1 MPSTLAKKRARMPGV
16 GRSPLAMAE
25 ARKQLP
31 KLADA
36 LEKHPEIGAVKI
48 TRRGK
53 PVLAV
58 LSWDLYES
66 VVETMEIMSDP
77 GGYRSV
83 RAVGQRYRIIYR
95 VERTLVTVVVVAAGI
110 RKAGSREDIYRVAA
124 K

>member
-1 MPSTLAKKRARMPGV
+1 MPSILAKKRPRTPGV

-66 VVETMEIMSDP
+66 VIETMEIMSDP
-77 GGYRSV
+77 
-83 RAVGQRYRIIYR
+83 
-95 VERTLVTVVVVAAGI
+95 EMMAAFRQGVKEMEEG
-110 RKAGSREDIYRVAA
+110 KAIPLEQFKRELGL
-124 K
+124 

>member
-1 MPSTLAKKRARMPGV
+1 MAQALAKKRVRTSV
-16 GRSPLAMAE
+16 GRGPLAMAE

-48 TRRGK
+48 TRHGK

-77 GGYRSV
+77 
-83 RAVGQRYRIIYR
+83 
-95 VERTLVTVVVVAAGI
+95 ELMAAFRQGVKEMEEGKGI
-110 RKAGSREDIYRVAA
+110 PWEQVKKELGL
-124 K
+124 

>member
-1 MPSTLAKKRARMPGV
+1 MAQAVVKKRT
-16 GRSPLAMAE
+16 RSASWRAPLAMAD
-25 ARKQLP
+25 ARRRLP

-77 GGYRSV
+77 
-83 RAVGQRYRIIYR
+83 
-95 VERTLVTVVVVAAGI
+95 EMMAAFRQGVKEMEEGKGI
-110 RKAGSREDIYRVAA
+110 PWEQVKKELGL
-124 K
+124 

>member
-1 MPSTLAKKRARMPGV
+1 MAQGLAKKRARTSV
-16 GRSPLAMAE
+16 GRAPIAMAE

-48 TRRGK
+48 TRHGK

-77 GGYRSV
+77 
-83 RAVGQRYRIIYR
+83 
-95 VERTLVTVVVVAAGI
+95 ELMAAFRQGVKEMAEG
-110 RKAGSREDIYRVAA
+110 KAIPLEQFKREHGF
-124 K
+124 

>member
-1 MPSTLAKKRARMPGV
+1 MATLAKKRARTSV
-16 GRSPLAMAE
+16 GRAPIAMAE

-48 TRRGK
+48 TRHGK

-77 GGYRSV
+77 ELMAAFRQGVKDMKEG
-83 RAVGQRYRIIYR
+83 RAIPLEQF
-95 VERTLVTVVVVAAGI
+95 
-110 RKAGSREDIYRVAA
+110 KREHGF
-124 K
+124 

>member
-1 MPSTLAKKRARMPGV
+1 MAQALAKKRARAAM
-16 GRSPLAMAE
+16 GRAPIAMAE

-36 LEKHPEIGAVKI
+36 LDKHPEIGAVKI
-48 TRRGK
+48 TRHGK

-77 GGYRSV
+77 
-83 RAVGQRYRIIYR
+83 
-95 VERTLVTVVVVAAGI
+95 ELMAAFRQGVKEMEEGKGI
-110 RKAGSREDIYRVAA
+110 PWEQVKKELGL
-124 K
+124 

>member
-1 MPSTLAKKRARMPGV
+1 MAQTLAKKRARTSV
-16 GRSPLAMAE
+16 GRAPIAMAE

-48 TRRGK
+48 TRHGK

-66 VVETMEIMSDP
+66 VIETMEIMSDP
-77 GGYRSV
+77 
-83 RAVGQRYRIIYR
+83 
-95 VERTLVTVVVVAAGI
+95 ELMAAFRQGVKEMEEG
-110 RKAGSREDIYRVAA
+110 KAIPWQQVKRELGL
-124 K
+124 

>member
-1 MPSTLAKKRARMPGV
+1 MAQALVKKRSRPTV
-16 GRSPLAMAE
+16 GRVPLAMAE

-36 LEKHPEIGAVKI
+36 LEKHPEIGAIKI

-77 GGYRSV
+77 
-83 RAVGQRYRIIYR
+83 
-95 VERTLVTVVVVAAGI
+95 ELMAAFRQGVKEMEEGKGI
-110 RKAGSREDIYRVAA
+110 PWEQVKKELGL
-124 K
+124 

>member
-1 MPSTLAKKRARMPGV
+1 MAQALAKKRARTSV
-16 GRSPLAMAE
+16 GRAPIAMAE

-48 TRRGK
+48 TRQGK

-66 VVETMEIMSDP
+66 VLETMEIMSDP
-77 GGYRSV
+77 
-83 RAVGQRYRIIYR
+83 
-95 VERTLVTVVVVAAGI
+95 ELMAAFRQGVKEMKEGKGI
-110 RKAGSREDIYRVAA
+110 PIEQFSRELGL
-124 K
+124 

>member
-1 MPSTLAKKRARMPGV
+1 MPSSLVKKRPRTPGV

-36 LEKHPEIGAVKI
+36 LEKHPEIGAIKI

-66 VVETMEIMSDP
+66 VIETMEIMSDP
-77 GGYRSV
+77 
-83 RAVGQRYRIIYR
+83 
-95 VERTLVTVVVVAAGI
+95 ELMAAFRQGVKEMQEG
-110 RKAGSREDIYRVAA
+110 KAIPLEQFRREHGF
-124 K
+124 

>member
-1 MPSTLAKKRARMPGV
+1 MAQALAKKRTRTSV
-16 GRSPLAMAE
+16 GRAPIAMAE

-48 TRRGK
+48 TRHGK

-66 VVETMEIMSDP
+66 VIETMEIMSDP
-77 GGYRSV
+77 
-83 RAVGQRYRIIYR
+83 
-95 VERTLVTVVVVAAGI
+95 EMMAAFRQGVKEMEEGKGI
-110 RKAGSREDIYRVAA
+110 PWEQVKKELGL
-124 K
+124 

>member
-1 MPSTLAKKRARMPGV
+1 MAQALVKKRARTPV
-16 GRSPLAMAE
+16 GRAPIAMAE

-48 TRRGK
+48 TRHGK

-77 GGYRSV
+77 EMMAAFRQGV
-83 RAVGQRYRIIYR
+83 REMEEGK
-95 VERTLVTVVVVAAGI
+95 GI
-110 RKAGSREDIYRVAA
+110 PWQQVKKELGL
-124 K
+124 

>member
-1 MPSTLAKKRARMPGV
+1 MAQTLAKKRARTTV
-16 GRSPLAMAE
+16 GRAPLAMAE

-36 LEKHPEIGAVKI
+36 LETHPEIGAVKI
-48 TRRGK
+48 TRHGK

-77 GGYRSV
+77 
-83 RAVGQRYRIIYR
+83 
-95 VERTLVTVVVVAAGI
+95 ELMAAFRQGVKEMEEG
-110 RKAGSREDIYRVAA
+110 KAIPLEQFKREHGF
-124 K
+124 

>member
-1 MPSTLAKKRARMPGV
+1 MVQALAKKRARTSV
-16 GRSPLAMAE
+16 GRAPIAMAE

-48 TRRGK
+48 TRHGK

-77 GGYRSV
+77 
-83 RAVGQRYRIIYR
+83 
-95 VERTLVTVVVVAAGI
+95 EMMAAFRQGVKEMEEGKSI
-110 RKAGSREDIYRVAA
+110 PWEQVKKELGL
-124 K
+124 

>member
-1 MPSTLAKKRARMPGV
+1 MAQTLAKKRARTNV
-16 GRSPLAMAE
+16 GRAPIAMAE

-48 TRRGK
+48 TRHGK

-77 GGYRSV
+77 
-83 RAVGQRYRIIYR
+83 
-95 VERTLVTVVVVAAGI
+95 EMMAAFRQGVKEMQEGKGI
-110 RKAGSREDIYRVAA
+110 PWEQVKKELGL
-124 K
+124 

>member
-1 MPSTLAKKRARMPGV
+1 MAQALVKKRARTGV
-16 GRSPLAMAE
+16 GRAPIAMAD

-48 TRRGK
+48 TRHGK

-77 GGYRSV
+77 
-83 RAVGQRYRIIYR
+83 
-95 VERTLVTVVVVAAGI
+95 ELMAAFRQGVKEMEEG
-110 RKAGSREDIYRVAA
+110 KAIPWEQVKKDLGL
-124 K
+124 

>member
-1 MPSTLAKKRARMPGV
+1 MPSTLAKKRAKPSV

-36 LEKHPEIGAVKI
+36 LEKHPEMGVVKI

-58 LSWDLYES
+58 LSWGVFES
-66 VVETMEIMSDP
+66 ALETMEIMSDP
-77 GGYRSV
+77 ELMAAFRQGVKEMEEAKPIPFDQLKR
-83 RAVGQRYRIIYR
+83 
-95 VERTLVTVVVVAAGI
+95 EPTL
-110 RKAGSREDIYRVAA
+110 
-124 K
+124 

>member
-1 MPSTLAKKRARMPGV
+1 MAQALVKKRARPTV
-16 GRSPLAMAE
+16 GRAPLAMAE

-77 GGYRSV
+77 
-83 RAVGQRYRIIYR
+83 
-95 VERTLVTVVVVAAGI
+95 EMMAAFRQGVKEMEEG
-110 RKAGSREDIYRVAA
+110 KAIPLEQFKREHGF
-124 K
+124 

>member
-1 MPSTLAKKRARMPGV
+1 MAQALAKKRARTSV
-16 GRSPLAMAE
+16 GRAPIAMAE

-48 TRRGK
+48 TRHGK

-77 GGYRSV
+77 
-83 RAVGQRYRIIYR
+83 
-95 VERTLVTVVVVAAGI
+95 EMMAAFRQGVKEMEEGKGI
-110 RKAGSREDIYRVAA
+110 PLEQFKREHGF
-124 K
+124 

>member
-1 MPSTLAKKRARMPGV
+1 MPSTLAKKRAKPSM

-36 LEKHPEIGAVKI
+36 LEKHPEIGAIKI

-66 VVETMEIMSDP
+66 VIETMEIMSDP
-77 GGYRSV
+77 ETDGGFP
-83 RAVGQRYRIIYR
+83 
-95 VERTLVTVVVVAAGI
+95 AG
-110 RKAGSREDIYRVAA
+110 R
-124 K
+124 

>member
-1 MPSTLAKKRARMPGV
+1 MAQTLLKKHSRPAV
-16 GRSPLAMAE
+16 GRAPLAMAE

-48 TRRGK
+48 TRHGK

-77 GGYRSV
+77 
-83 RAVGQRYRIIYR
+83 
-95 VERTLVTVVVVAAGI
+95 EMMAAFRQGVKEMQEGKGI
-110 RKAGSREDIYRVAA
+110 PLEQFKREHGF
-124 K
+124 